1 MSHLLLPAP
10 RTWSVIWLATVAALS
25 SCALCKARGEPATE
39 AAASSLDSTEPGA
52 RRALGASYTITTVAG
67 DGESGF
73 AGDGGPATKAKLTR
87 PTAVAVDLRGNLY
100 VADSGNHR
108 VRKIATDG
116 TITTFAGTGEP
127 GFGGD
132 GGPAARA
139 QLNAPYGVS
148 VDRHGQVFVADQRNH
163 RVRKITL
170 AGIITTIAGNG
181 TKGFAGDGGQA
192 VRAALDHPDATVSD
206 NDGNLYIAE
215 GGNNRVRKVD
225 AGGTITTVAG
235 GAQGYS
241 GDGGPAARAKLS
253 VPGSL
258 AIDPQGNLFIGD
270 LANHAVRKV
279 SPSGTITTVAGTGDR
294 GFNGDDI
301 PAIRAQLNEPGGV
314 AVCPDGSL
322 LIADGGNF
330 RVRRVD
336 ADGKITTIAGTGR
349 KGHAGDG
356 GPALQAELSILDI
369 LTVDDRGTVFVADY
383 GNHRI
388 RKLTVQP

>member
-1 MSHLLLPAP
+1 MSRPLLPAP
-10 RTWSVIWLATVAALS
+10 RNWHVIWLATVAALS
-25 SCALCKARGEPATE
+25 SFALCRARGEPAPE
-39 AAASSLDSTEPGA
+39 AVPSNLGSTEPGVQ
-52 RRALGASYTITTVAG
+52 RALGSSYTITTVAG
-67 DGESGF
+67 NGESGF
-73 AGDGGPATKAKLTR
+73 AGDGGPAAAAKLNR
-87 PTAVAVDLRGNLY
+87 PCAVAVDLRGNLY

-108 VRKIATDG
+108 VRKVAPDG

-132 GGPAARA
+132 GGPAVRA
-139 QLNAPYGVS
+139 QLNSPYGVS

-163 RVRKITL
+163 RIRMVNLSGT
-170 AGIITTIAGNG
+170 ITTIAGDG
-181 TKGFAGDGGQA
+181 RKGFAGDGGPA

-206 NDGNLYIAE
+206 NNGNLYIAE
-215 GGNNRVRKVD
+215 GGNHRVRKVD
-225 AGGTITTVAG
+225 PDGKITTVAG
-235 GAQGYS
+235 TARGYS
-241 GDGGPAARAKLS
+241 GDGGPAAKAKLN

-258 AIDPQGNLFIGD
+258 AIDPQGNLFVGD

-279 SPSGTITTVAGTGDR
+279 SRSGTITTVAGTGER

-322 LIADGGNF
+322 LIAEGGNF

-336 ADGKITTIAGTGR
+336 ADGKITTVAGTGR
-349 KGHAGDG
+349 SGHAGDG
-356 GPALQAELSILDI
+356 GPALQAEVSVLDI

-383 GNHRI
+383 GNNRI
-388 RKLTVQP
+388 RKLTVLP